1 MKSKLT
7 VDTVKMIAEELR
19 VTRYKATGQMAFDYI
34 WDKYKD
40 LFVCYDQF
48 LKLMDICSVFFSCR
62 PDVEEIRRRTTY
74 IYV

>member
-1 MKSKLT
+1 
-7 VDTVKMIAEELR
+7 
-19 VTRYKATGQMAFDYI
+19 MAFDYI